1 MIPRSY
7 NRLENRGWNQLL
19 NVKVTRTELSRNTE
33 SRTILNFEKKI
44 EIFENFENQ
53 ILGTLRTWGFW
64 LVKNFKFQWDILKR
78 VRSI

>member
-33 SRTILNFEKKI
+33 SRTILNFEKKFQKFWKPD
-44 EIFENFENQ
+44 FENFENVRFLIGQ
-53 ILGTLRTWGFW
+53 
-64 LVKNFKFQWDILKR
+64 KFQVP
-78 VRSI
+78 VRHFKES

>member
-19 NVKVTRTELSRNTE
+19 NVKVTL
-33 SRTILNFEKKI
+33 EKYHTRIISKYWI
-44 EIFENFENQ
+44 SNNLEEIFENFENQ
-53 ILGTLRTWGFW
+53 ILRSLRTWGFW